1 MLLKDSGVYRG
12 MDSVPTGQAKNW
24 LVPGCMVLE
33 GGAFRGVYTS
43 GVLDALMQANIN
55 LQTTIGVSAGAL
67 VGLNYVS
74 GQIGR
79 AARMNLLL
87 RHDDRYVGITAMKH
101 NKGVIG
107 FDYMFSDEIEG
118 VEQFDE
124 ERLMRPDRRFLA
136 VAANLRTGKE
146 EMFEAGKCDNIYLAC
161 QASASMP
168 YVSKPVEMND
178 DLYLDGGCCCK
189 IPYQWALNEGF
200 EKIVVIRTRD
210 RSFRKEIAPLK
221 NRAAANTVYRHYPKF
236 IDAVEHSDEMYNA
249 QCDELEKLEQTGRIF
264 TIAPSRPVE
273 ISRLEGDMEKLGSL
287 YDLGYMDARNQLDA
301 LKDYLGL

>member
-1 MLLKDSGVYRG
+1 MILKDSSVYRG
-12 MDSVPTGQAKNW
+12 LDSIPTGRAKNW
-24 LVPGCMVLE
+24 IVPGCMVLE

-87 RHDDRYVGITAMKH
+87 RHDDRYVGITAMKN

-107 FDYMFSDEIEG
+107 FDYMFSDDIDG
-118 VEQFDE
+118 VDPFDKD
-124 ERLMRPDRRFLA
+124 RLMRTDRRFLA

-146 EMFEAGKCDNIYLAC
+146 EVFEAGKCEDIFLAS

-168 YVSKPVEMND
+168 YVSKPIQIGE

-189 IPYQWALNEGF
+189 VPYQWALDEGF
-200 EKIVVIRTRD
+200 DKIVVIRTRD

-221 NRAAANTVYRHYPKF
+221 NRAAANTVYRHYPEF
-236 IDAVEHSDEMYNA
+236 AHAVEHSDEMYNA
-249 QCDELEKLEQTGRIF
+249 QCEELERLELEGRIF
-264 TIAPSRPVE
+264 TIAPSRPVD
-273 ISRLEGDMEKLGSL
+273 ISRLEGDMDKLGSL
-287 YDLGYMDARNQLDA
+287 YDLGYMDARNHLDG
-301 LKDYLGL
+301 LTDYLGL

>member
-1 MLLKDSGVYRG
+1 MLLKDTGVYLG
-12 MDSVPTGQAKNW
+12 LDSIPSGRAKNW
-24 LVPGCMVLE
+24 IVPGCMVLE

-43 GVLDALMQANIN
+43 GVLDALMQADIN
-55 LQTTIGVSAGAL
+55 LHTTIGVSAGAL

-87 RHDDRYVGITAMKH
+87 RHDDRYVGITAMKN

-107 FDYMFSDEIEG
+107 FDYMFSNDIEG
-118 VEQFDE
+118 VEPFDE
-124 ERLMRPDRRFLA
+124 DRLMRSERRFLA
-136 VAANLRTGKE
+136 VASNLRTGKE
-146 EMFEAGKCDNIYLAC
+146 EYFEAGNCENIFLAC

-168 YVSKPVEMND
+168 YVSKPVTIGE

-189 IPYQWALNEGF
+189 VPYQWALDAGF
-200 EKIVVIRTRD
+200 DKIVVVRTRD

-221 NRAAANTVYRHYPKF
+221 NRAAANTVYRHYPEF
-236 IDAVEHSDEMYNA
+236 ADAVEHADEMYNA
-249 QCDELEKLEQTGRIF
+249 QCDALDALEQEGRIF

-287 YDLGYMDARNQLDA
+287 YDLGYLDARNQLEA
-301 LKDYLGL
+301 LEAYLGL

>member
-1 MLLKDSGVYRG
+1 MILKDSGVYRG
-12 MDSVPTGQAKNW
+12 LDSIPTGRAKNW
-24 LVPGCMVLE
+24 IVPGCMVLE

-87 RHDDRYVGITAMKH
+87 RHDDRYVGITAMKN

-107 FDYMFSDEIEG
+107 FDYMFSDDIDG
-118 VEQFDE
+118 VEPFDKD
-124 ERLMRPDRRFLA
+124 RLMRSERRFLA

-146 EMFEAGKCDNIYLAC
+146 EMFEAGKCEDIFLAS

-168 YVSKPVEMND
+168 YVSKPIQIGE

-189 IPYQWALNEGF
+189 VPYQWALDEGF
-200 EKIVVIRTRD
+200 DKIVVVRTRD
-210 RSFRKEIAPLK
+210 RGFRKEITPLK
-221 NRAAANTVYRHYPKF
+221 NHAAANTVYRHYPDF
-236 IDAVEHSDEMYNA
+236 ADAVEHSDEMYNA
-249 QCDELEKLEQTGRIF
+249 QCDELERLEQEGRIF
-264 TIAPSRPVE
+264 TIAPSRPVD
-273 ISRLEGDMEKLGSL
+273 ISRLEGDMDKLGSL
-287 YDLGYMDARNQLDA
+287 YDLGYMDARNRLNA
-301 LKDYLGL
+301 LAEYLGL

>member
-1 MLLKDSGVYRG
+1 MILKDSGVYRG
-12 MDSVPTGQAKNW
+12 LDSIPTGRAKNW
-24 LVPGCMVLE
+24 IVPGCMVLE

-79 AARMNLLL
+79 AAR
-87 RHDDRYVGITAMKH
+87 ITAMKN

-107 FDYMFSDEIEG
+107 FDYMFSDDIDG
-118 VEQFDE
+118 VEPFDKD
-124 ERLMRPDRRFLA
+124 RLMRSERRFLA

-146 EMFEAGKCDNIYLAC
+146 EMFEAGKCEDIFLAS

-168 YVSKPVEMND
+168 YVSKPIQIGE

-189 IPYQWALNEGF
+189 VPYQWALDEGF
-200 EKIVVIRTRD
+200 DKIVVVRTRD
-210 RSFRKEIAPLK
+210 RGFRKEITPLK
-221 NRAAANTVYRHYPKF
+221 NHAAANTVYRHYPDF
-236 IDAVEHSDEMYNA
+236 ADAVEHSDEMYNA
-249 QCDELEKLEQTGRIF
+249 QCDELERLEQEGRIF
-264 TIAPSRPVE
+264 TIAPSRPVD
-273 ISRLEGDMEKLGSL
+273 ISRLEGDMDKLGSL
-287 YDLGYMDARNQLDA
+287 YDLGYMDARNRLNA
-301 LKDYLGL
+301 LAEYLGL

>member
-1 MLLKDSGVYRG
+1 MILKDPNIYRG
-12 MDSVPTGQAKNW
+12 LDSIPTGRAKNW
-24 LVPGCMVLE
+24 IVPGCMVLE

-87 RHDDRYVGITAMKH
+87 RHDDRYVGITAMKN

-107 FDYMFSDEIEG
+107 FDYMFSDDIDG
-118 VEQFDE
+118 VEPFDKD
-124 ERLMRPDRRFLA
+124 RLMRSERRFLA

-146 EMFEAGKCDNIYLAC
+146 EMFEAGKCEDIFLAS

-168 YVSKPVEMND
+168 YVSKPIQIGE

-189 IPYQWALNEGF
+189 VPYQWALDEGF
-200 EKIVVIRTRD
+200 DKIVVVRTRD
-210 RSFRKEIAPLK
+210 RGFRKEITPLK
-221 NRAAANTVYRHYPKF
+221 NHAAANTVYRHYPDF
-236 IDAVEHSDEMYNA
+236 ADAVEHSDEMYNA
-249 QCDELEKLEQTGRIF
+249 QCDELERLEQEGRIF
-264 TIAPSRPVE
+264 TIAPSRPVD
-273 ISRLEGDMEKLGSL
+273 ISRLEGDMDKLGSL
-287 YDLGYMDARNQLDA
+287 YDLGYMDARNRLNA
-301 LKDYLGL
+301 LAEYLGL

>member
-1 MLLKDSGVYRG
+1 MLLKDSGIYRG
-12 MDSVPTGQAKNW
+12 MDSIPSGTAKNW

-87 RHDDRYVGITAMKH
+87 RHDDRYVGITAMKN

-118 VEQFDE
+118 VEPFDKA
-124 ERLMRPDRRFLA
+124 RLFRPDRRFVA
-136 VAANLRTGKE
+136 VAASLSTGKAE
-146 EMFEAGKCDNIYLAC
+146 YFEAGKCEDLFLAC

-168 YVSKPVEMND
+168 YVSKPVQIGEEF
-178 DLYLDGGCCCK
+178 YLDGGCCCK
-189 IPYQWALNEGF
+189 VPYQWALDEGF
-200 EKIVVIRTRD
+200 EKIVVVRTRD
-210 RSFRKEIAPLK
+210 RSFRKEIGALK
-221 NRAAANTVYRHYPKF
+221 NRAAANTVYRHYPEF
-236 IDAVEHSDEMYNA
+236 AEAVEHADEMYNA
-249 QCDELEKLEQTGRIF
+249 QCDELETLEQEGRIF

-287 YDLGYMDARNQLDA
+287 YDLGYLDGRNRLDE
-301 LKDYLGL
+301 LMEYLGL